1 MTQKQKKRNEHGWL
15 DEDKASVRATQNT
28 HTCTNNNTYV
38 CIQSKTTT
46 ETTWHAAQTRKKRAP
61 AIVDYDA

>member
-1 MTQKQKKRNEHGWL
+1 MTGWL

-38 CIQSKTTT
+38 CIQSNGDNVARSTTT
-46 ETTWHAAQTRKKRAP
+46 QKTAP
-61 AIVDYDA
+61 YIVGYGA